1 MMRII
6 LAVVAGATL
15 LFAGPQTPGFLSI
28 YADDPGFLSTGGAVD
43 YRLAVDDE
51 PMPIMRV
58 VPGPQPVSAVVVFD
72 VSSSAGGL
80 SIADAAKR
88 VANAARKGDSI
99 RIATFARKIL
109 ISDTRLFD
117 DASASKAAREVS
129 QQGGPSPLW
138 DALHASL
145 TAVESDSGIRAAAVF
160 TDGMATGNDKG
171 FSEIEEVAAASG
183 VIVSAVGMGDNALRA
198 ASTMRAVG
206 RNDAIRRLVEG
217 TGGNYIELQRRTDT
231 SVYPL
236 AGIVDQM
243 RKRYRLDFVPAVRDG
258 AMHRISVTLRGR
270 PVRAPARMRF

>member
-1 MMRII
+1 MIRSI
-6 LAVVAGATL
+6 LAGVVGASL
-15 LFAGPQTPGFLSI
+15 MLAGPQTPGLISI
-28 YADDPGFLSTGGAVD
+28 YADDPSFVTTGGADD
-43 YRLAVDDE
+43 YRLTVDD
-51 PMPIMRV
+51 MPVPIARV
-58 VPGPQPVSAVVVFD
+58 VPGPQPVSAIVLLD
-72 VSSSAGGL
+72 VSGSAGGL
-80 SIADAAKR
+80 SIADAARR

-109 ISDTRLFD
+109 ISETRLFD
-117 DASASKAAREVS
+117 DATASKAAREVS

-183 VIVSAVGMGDNALRA
+183 VMVSAVGMGDNALRA

-231 SVYPL
+231 PVYPL